1 MQEPG
6 QAGRRI
12 CSLSALWCVRVSRTV
27 QLRTASCRFR
37 SDQQRLLEQGEQLLR
52 CSLDIL
58 ENDSR

>member
-1 MQEPG
+1 MRFG
-6 QAGRRI
+6 
-12 CSLSALWCVRVSRTV
+12 RTV
-27 QLRTASCRFR
+27 QLRTASCRLR